1 QIASQSFHTAF
12 ARAIWRKTWERQL
25 VVHGADIDDLSTLPR
40 AHPPSD
46 RRLRDKEQTLEVDVQ
61 DEVIIF
67 FADFPKRR
75 VLLDA
80 GIVHEYV
87 HSGEMGDR
95 LCYQT
100 FSVSDASN
108 ISLNRKSAPPD
119 AFDLANDFLGTV
131 SIG

>member
-1 QIASQSFHTAF
+1 MQGDVLHDSVEFVPIFEEGAVDRRLDRAGSDGVDGDPQGRKLDGQIASQSFHPAF

-75 VLLDA
+75 VL
-80 GIVHEYV
+80 
-87 HSGEMGDR
+87 
-95 LCYQT
+95 
-100 FSVSDASN
+100 
-108 ISLNRKSAPPD
+108 
-119 AFDLANDFLGTV
+119 
-131 SIG
+131 